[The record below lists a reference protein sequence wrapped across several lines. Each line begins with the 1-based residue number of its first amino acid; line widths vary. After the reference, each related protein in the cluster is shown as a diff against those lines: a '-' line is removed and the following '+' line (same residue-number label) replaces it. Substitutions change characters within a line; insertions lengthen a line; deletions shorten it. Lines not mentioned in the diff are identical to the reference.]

1 MAEEAWAL
9 QYSDGSN
16 NRLRVWLDGEAI
28 RYDFAPTTPAQ
39 SSSGTYSG
47 GRAAHG
53 LLPDPHVAELWSR
66 IQALAGHS
74 EWHTPHRT
82 MGSGAFTVAIGDD
95 EQHFR
100 VRPCKAL
107 ADLDAWLRATLNL
120 GRAGHV

>member
-66 IQALAGHS
+66 ICLLYTSPSPRDGTKSRMPSSA
-74 EWHTPHRT
+74 
-82 MGSGAFTVAIGDD
+82 
-95 EQHFR
+95 
-100 VRPCKAL
+100 
-107 ADLDAWLRATLNL
+107 
-120 GRAGHV
+120 